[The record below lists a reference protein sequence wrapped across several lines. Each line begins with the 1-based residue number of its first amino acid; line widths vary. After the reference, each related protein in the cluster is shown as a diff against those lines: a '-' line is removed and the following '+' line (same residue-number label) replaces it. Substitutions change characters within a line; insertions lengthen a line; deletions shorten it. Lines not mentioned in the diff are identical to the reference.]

1 MPTVKTLEQ
10 ARAAKKK
17 AIELFS
23 SIAPVTGV
31 GITKIDGGYGLKV
44 NLRRKP
50 ARGTR
55 VLTDVVGVP
64 VQVEVTGPIR
74 KRAATPGSG
83 PR

>member
-1 MPTVKTLEQ
+1 MITLEQ

-17 AIELFS
+17 AVELFS

-31 GITKIDGGYGLKV
+31 GITKIGRDYGLKV
-44 NLRRKP
+44 NLKRKP

-55 VLTDVVGVP
+55 LATDVVGVP

-74 KRAATPGSG
+74 KRAATS
-83 PR
+83 